1 MPSGV
6 DTASVPGNRAPDGIV
21 VKQGDVSRGPG
32 ERACRKPAGW
42 RQAEAAQWVLSGG
55 TACTDRD
62 LEDTQTRTL
71 QGQRGRVA
79 PGAGRGA
86 GKNSTTEAKGAVRP
100 KEGRRQVKS
109 CKMAKSRRAGGKSPV
124 LSAGRAGI

>member
-6 DTASVPGNRAPDGIV
+6 DTASVPGNRAPDGIAA
-21 VKQGDVSRGPG
+21 KQGNVSRGPG
-32 ERACRKPAGW
+32 ESACWKPAGW

-71 QGQRGRVA
+71 QGQRGRVV

-86 GKNSTTEAKGAVRP
+86 GKNITTEAKGAVRP
-100 KEGRRQVKS
+100 KE
-109 CKMAKSRRAGGKSPV
+109 AGQKLQDGKE
-124 LSAGRAGI
+124 